1 MKISQRIELLQ
12 KEYFGEP
19 KEIDRGHFLWEEFLV
34 FLGVDEECK
43 KLDGSDAELL
53 RRAYEIAVN
62 LSRRFT
68 TRERGE
74 SLGSMFTR
82 FWAQRAASENGPEM
96 PPPAVPPTLEN
107 LIAADWK
114 EAELNMKTN
123 PRRTRTR

>member
-19 KEIDRGHFLWEEFLV
+19 KDIDRGHFLWEDFLV
-34 FLGVDEECK
+34 FLDVDKKCK
-43 KLDGSDAELL
+43 ELDGSDAELL

-96 PPPAVPPTLEN
+96 LHASGSADAGKPHRRRLE
-107 LIAADWK
+107 K
-114 EAELNMKTN
+114 S
-123 PRRTRTR
+123 RTEHED

>member
-34 FLGVDEECK
+34 FLGVDEKCK

-82 FWAQRAASENGPEM
+82 FWASVQLVKTARKCPRQRFRRRWRTSS
-96 PPPAVPPTLEN
+96 PPIGKKQN
-107 LIAADWK
+107 
-114 EAELNMKTN
+114 
-123 PRRTRTR
+123 